1 MQPNPTT
8 QAIQKI
14 NPTSEGQW
22 FEYPVRAHPHHTDY
36 AGVVWHGSYI
46 TWMEAARV
54 ECLRSLG
61 IDFENLVALGCD
73 LPVVDLSIRY
83 HRPMGMGMPAVV
95 KTRILKM
102 KGVRINWDYRIESP
116 DSSTLFVTALVSL
129 VAIDRA
135 KGKIMRQLPLDVKDA
150 LMRIA
155 QNH

>member
-1 MQPNPTT
+1 MQPELTT
-8 QAIQKI
+8 HAIQ
-14 NPTSEGQW
+14 TTHSASGGQW
-22 FEYPVRAHPHHTDY
+22 FEYAVRAHPHHTDY

-83 HRPMGMGMPAVV
+83 HRAMQMGMPALV
-95 KTRILKM
+95 KTRMLKM
-102 KGVRINWDYRIESP
+102 SGVRLNWDYRIESP
-116 DSSTLFVTALVSL
+116 DGSILYVTALVSL
-129 VAIDRA
+129 VAIDRD
-135 KGKIMRQLPLDVKDA
+135 KGKIMRRLPPAVKDA

-155 QNH
+155 Q